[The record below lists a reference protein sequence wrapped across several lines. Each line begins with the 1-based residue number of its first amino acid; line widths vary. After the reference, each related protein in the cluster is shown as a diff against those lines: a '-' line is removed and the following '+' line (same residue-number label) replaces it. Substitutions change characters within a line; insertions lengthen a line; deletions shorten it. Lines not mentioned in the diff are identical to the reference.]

1 MALYELTSGV
11 DHHFELEP
19 LSYEATLE
27 RFRFVNA
34 VVSPKVAKPKLLEKG
49 NSRVMGRSSTSV
61 SEGVL
66 TRRGSKNEEEAK
78 DRWKKLRVGFAV
90 SSAWKKGATEI
101 KQARIATTAFWVG
114 FTVVCG
120 VLSVPPNEIL
130 LQETAGCI
138 PTLFFIQYVWI
149 LLSFGTFAKTALFDR
164 KVPIMYHLV
173 CVFFSYLFPE
183 LCGYALKSGLPASI
197 VMVLKSMVLLFNM
210 LVGFGVLQKRYNF
223 LQVIAVLSVSVGVSL
238 ASYSAFRQK
247 NPDAPLDANTVSL
260 PGLLYMAGALTSVA
274 MLGATQEYICR
285 KFGKDR
291 GQMNENMFYM
301 HFVGL
306 PLFYSKFDSI
316 KATLLTWWTS
326 DRTFDVAGVKVPYFL
341 FLVCTNTLMGDI
353 LKRGTSKLIALTSA
367 LTANLVVSFMRF
379 VALIVSAYIINSPPL
394 PPQVPFLVGASGI
407 LVGSMLYAS
416 ASQPKKAPALQE
428 PPPSRFKSPLP
439 SPKPDSP
446 KSVKKF
452 D

>member
-11 DHHFELEP
+11 DHHFDLEP
-19 LSYEATLE
+19 LSHEETLE
-27 RFRFVNA
+27 RFRLLNA
-34 VVSPKVAKPKLLEKG
+34 VVSPKVAKPKLLEKT
-49 NSRVMGRSSTSV
+49 NSRVMGRTSTSV

-78 DRWKKLRVGFAV
+78 DRWKKLRVGFQV
-90 SSAWKKGATEI
+90 STAWKKGAEEI
-101 KQARIATTAFWVG
+101 KRARIAQTAFWVT

-120 VLSVPPNEIL
+120 VASVPPNEIL

-149 LLSFGTFAKTALFDR
+149 LLSFGTFIKTALFNR

-173 CVFFSYLFPE
+173 CVLFSYLFPE
-183 LCGYALKSGLPASI
+183 MCGYALKSGLPASI

-210 LVGFGVLQKRYNF
+210 LVGFGVLKKRYNF
-223 LQVIAVLSVSVGVSL
+223 LQVIAVLAVSVGVAL

-247 NPDAPLDANTVSL
+247 NPDAPLDATTVSVS
-260 PGLLYMAGALTSVA
+260 GLLYMAGALTCVA
-274 MLGATQEYICR
+274 MLGATQEFICR
-285 KFGKDR
+285 KFGKEN
-291 GQMNENMFYM
+291 MNENMFYM

-306 PLFYSKFDSI
+306 PLFYSKYDSI
-316 KATLLTWWTS
+316 KSTITTWCTSPRTL
-326 DRTFDVAGVKVPYFL
+326 DIAGIQIPYFL
-341 FLVCTNTLMGDI
+341 FLVCSNTLMGDI

-379 VALIVSAYIINSPPL
+379 IALIVSAFIINAPPL
-394 PPQVPFLVGASGI
+394 PPQVPFFVGASGI

-416 ASQPKKAPALQE
+416 ASQPKKAPTLKE
-428 PPPSRFKSPLP
+428 PPSKRFANLPPVKPLE
-439 SPKPDSP
+439 
-446 KSVKKF
+446 KKTE
-452 D
+452 

>member
-19 LSYEATLE
+19 LSNEETLE
-27 RFRFVNA
+27 RFRLLNA
-34 VVSPKVAKPKLLEKG
+34 VVSPKVAKPKTIFEKSG
-49 NSRVMGRSSTSV
+49 TRVMGRTSTSV
-61 SEGVL
+61 AEGVL
-66 TRRGSKNEEEAK
+66 TRKGSKNQDEAK
-78 DRWKKLRVGFAV
+78 DRWKKLRVGFKVGA
-90 SSAWKKGATEI
+90 AWKKGAEEMKKT
-101 KQARIATTAFWVG
+101 RIAATSFWVG
-114 FTVVCG
+114 FTIVCG

-149 LLSFGTFAKTALFDR
+149 LLSFGTFAKTALFKR

-183 LCGYALKSGLPASI
+183 MCGFALKSGLPASI

-223 LQVIAVLSVSVGVSL
+223 LQVVAVLAVSVGVSL

-247 NPDAPLDANTVSL
+247 NPDAPLDATTVSL

-285 KFGKDR
+285 KFGKDN

-306 PLFYSKFDSI
+306 PLFYSKIDSI
-316 KATLLTWWTS
+316 KNTFITWWTS
-326 DRTFDVAGVKVPYFL
+326 TRTFNVAGVEVPYFM
-341 FLVCTNTLMGDI
+341 FLVVSNTLMGDI
-353 LKRGTSKLIALTSA
+353 LKRGTSKLIGLTSA

-379 VALIVSAYIINSPPL
+379 IALIVSAYIINSPPM

-416 ASQPKKAPALQE
+416 ASQPAKAAPTLKE
-428 PPPSRFKSPLP
+428 PPAARFKSPFKTTL
-439 SPKPDSP
+439 
-446 KSVKKF
+446 KK